1 MLTGMREAIRVFH
14 MLKGEE
20 EFGKAAAAL
29 VDKDAVRKRK
39 KVISILERCI
49 CGGQAQ
55 SEFWNLKL
63 TIPMLKCSRWRAPL
77 AS

>member
-39 KVISILERCI
+39 KVIYFYPGKVHL
-49 CGGQAQ
+49 
-55 SEFWNLKL
+55 
-63 TIPMLKCSRWRAPL
+63 WRA
-77 AS
+77 STE